1 MLKVLEQLSLLTE
14 PWYPIK
20 ETNMNFLERK
30 MFANGGP
37 STPSG
42 PLGPNQIYDTVS
54 GKIYNLDEGFV
65 DNLFLKGRN
74 LYPILKD
81 NTLIKGPNVA
91 AALEKFR
98 DQDEPFDLSKRS
110 FGYLQ
115 PRDVGTG
122 LIDAGIAT
130 GRFFEP
136 YVKKG
141 IAGIGEFVGSDY
153 LKTADDDVG
162 VGLLGFKRDEMNSI
176 FPTDEERSRAALER
190 ITGKNEPLSFS
201 GGFDSIMG
209 GANKASEF
217 FGFDPI
223 FQPKINNL
231 EEEVNQLVGPPRADV
246 DVVDEAT
253 ITQIPTS
260 TIEDINIS
268 PEFTPRFESE
278 TLSLEGGPFDMETRR
293 LAYQEKM
300 IGRDEF
306 GNLLPEGRLEQDD
319 EISKMLEDIKPAEQK
334 VDVDKTEAD
343 TLADNEAKFGG
354 LSQDEFRATI
364 DDAATPKLLEI
375 ERPITDTTIVEEET
389 LRKQNDPVSRKLDQ
403 PGFFGSDRFLNF
415 IRNVGGE
422 LVRTGQFGEGLAS
435 GAAKASEERAAREL
449 MADAEER
456 DYLTKLRLV
465 RAEAD
470 YEAQKKLDEGPSDSM
485 RKELRTVA
493 QEMNADYNDIVSAK
507 STLEVVG
514 RVEDILY
521 NTDTTS
527 FKAFAGELLEK
538 VGSFFDADGK
548 PSESGKSF
556 DNLEPRTRAKVL
568 LNQIKQKNI
577 KSLLGENSKTISN
590 LDRQIV
596 EELVGSIALGKTP
609 QETLEA
615 LKLTK
620 ESIYNSLSAAQ
631 TRLKSNFRF
640 ADAEGGLYLIQDNT
654 KILDYL
660 KTGILSNT
668 YDNSYENQSIRKITL
683 KE

>member
-1 MLKVLEQLSLLTE
+1 MS
-14 PWYPIK
+14 
-20 ETNMNFLERK
+20 FLERK

-130 GRFFEP
+130 GKFFEP

-162 VGLLGFKRDEMNSI
+162 VGLLGFKRDEMDSI
-176 FPTDEERSRAALER
+176 FPTDQERSRAALER
-190 ITGKNEPLSFS
+190 ITGERNFS
-201 GGFDSIMG
+201 TANMNPNVRSGTNMFFDALRSGDEKMSDYFGTDRIFEDRPEQQIQDFQSEIDGF
-209 GANKASEF
+209 
-217 FGFDPI
+217 
-223 FQPKINNL
+223 
-231 EEEVNQLVGPPRADV
+231 VGPIRPGA
-246 DVVDEAT
+246 DVVDTAIVTEG
-253 ITQIPTS
+253 
-260 TIEDINIS
+260 

-278 TLSLEGGPFDMETRR
+278 TLSLEGGPLDMETRR

-319 EISKMLEDIKPAEQK
+319 EISRMLEDIKPAEQK

-538 VGSFFDADGK
+538 VGSFFDTDGK

-556 DNLEPRTRAKVL
+556 ENLEPRTRAIVL

-596 EELVGSIALGKTP
+596 EELVGSIALGKT
-609 QETLEA
+609 QEETLEA

-640 ADAEGGLYLIQDNT
+640 ANAEGGLYLIQDNT

>member
-1 MLKVLEQLSLLTE
+1 MQ
-14 PWYPIK
+14 
-20 ETNMNFLERK
+20 R
-30 MFANGGP
+30 
-37 STPSG
+37 
-42 PLGPNQIYDTVS
+42 
-54 GKIYNLDEGFV
+54 
-65 DNLFLKGRN
+65 
-74 LYPILKD
+74 
-81 NTLIKGPNVA
+81 
-91 AALEKFR
+91 
-98 DQDEPFDLSKRS
+98 
-110 FGYLQ
+110 
-115 PRDVGTG
+115 
-122 LIDAGIAT
+122 IAT
-130 GRFFEP
+130 GRFLEP

-153 LKTADDDVG
+153 LKTADDDVS

-190 ITGKNEPLSFS
+190 ITGERNFS
-201 GGFDSIMG
+201 TANMNPNVRSGTNMFFDALRSGDEKMSDYFGTDRIFKDRPEQQIQDFQSEIDGF
-209 GANKASEF
+209 
-217 FGFDPI
+217 
-223 FQPKINNL
+223 
-231 EEEVNQLVGPPRADV
+231 VGPIRPGA
-246 DVVDEAT
+246 DVVDTAIVTEG
-253 ITQIPTS
+253 
-260 TIEDINIS
+260 

-278 TLSLEGGPFDMETRR
+278 TLSLEGGPLDMETRR

-538 VGSFFDADGK
+538 VGSFFDTDGK

-556 DNLEPRTRAKVL
+556 ENLEPRTRAIVL

-596 EELVGSIALGKTP
+596 EELVGSIALGKT
-609 QETLEA
+609 QEETLEA

-640 ADAEGGLYLIQDNT
+640 ANAEGGLYLIQDNT

>member
-54 GKIYNLDEGFV
+54 GKFYNLDEGFV

-81 NTLIKGPNVA
+81 NTLIKGSNVA

-153 LKTADDDVG
+153 FKAADDDVG
-162 VGLLGFKRDEMNSI
+162 VGLLGFKRDEMDSI

-201 GGFDSIMG
+201 GGFNSMMG

-268 PEFTPRFESE
+268 PKFTPRFESE

-293 LAYQEKM
+293 LAYQKEM

-306 GNLLPEGRLEQDD
+306 GDLLPEGRLEKDD
-319 EISKMLEDIKPAEQK
+319 EIANLLEEIKPIEQK

-449 MADAEER
+449 MADKEER
-456 DYLTKLRLV
+456 DYRMKLRLAK
-465 RAEAD
+465 AEAD
-470 YEAQKKLDEGPSDSM
+470 LEARNKLAEGMKPSDIKTFTEFEDDIAGSLSQFDESE
-485 RKELRTVA
+485 R
-493 QEMNADYNDIVSAK
+493 IVSDINQI
-507 STLEVVG
+507 LN
-514 RVEDILY
+514 EDI
-521 NTDTTS
+521 
-527 FKAFAGELLEK
+527 KAPGAFGARGFITQISDKFRNLAGYGEEDWNKLAPAVRTQVILD
-538 VGSFFDADGK
+538 VTAQRSVRQILG
-548 PSESGKSF
+548 ESG
-556 DNLEPRTRAKVL
+556 
-568 LNQIKQKNI
+568 
-577 KSLLGENSKTISN
+577 KTISN
-590 LDRQIV
+590 LDRDIVARIFGTVGVFTSPAELSKLLTNSRDNIV
-596 EELVGSIALGKTP
+596 ESMRKDQSLIISRANAIGLGG
-609 QETLEA
+609 
-615 LKLTK
+615 
-620 ESIYNSLSAAQ
+620 YNSPALMANESLINRILGFSFDNIQNYKLSDDAAGYIE
-631 TRLKSNFRF
+631 
-640 ADAEGGLYLIQDNT
+640 A
-654 KILDYL
+654 
-660 KTGILSNT
+660 
-668 YDNSYENQSIRKITL
+668 TL
-683 KE
+683 

>member
-1 MLKVLEQLSLLTE
+1 MS
-14 PWYPIK
+14 
-20 ETNMNFLERK
+20 FLERK
-30 MFANGGP
+30 MFANGGGA

-54 GKIYNLDEGFV
+54 GKIYNLDKDFV
-65 DNLFLKGRN
+65 SDLFLKGRN

-81 NTLIKGPNVA
+81 DTLIKGSNVA
-91 AALEKFR
+91 SALEKFR

-130 GRFFEP
+130 GRFLEP
-136 YVKKG
+136 YVRKS
-141 IAGIGEFVGSDY
+141 IAAAGELVGSDY
-153 LKTADDDVG
+153 MKGADDTVG
-162 VGLLGFKRDEMNSI
+162 VGLRGFKRDEMNSI

-201 GGFDSIMG
+201 GGFDSMMG

-268 PEFTPRFESE
+268 PKFTPRFESE

-293 LAYQEKM
+293 LAYQKEM

-306 GNLLPEGRLEQDD
+306 GDLLPEGRLEQDD
-319 EISKMLEDIKPAEQK
+319 EISRMLEDIKPAEQK

-343 TLADNEAKFGG
+343 TLAENEAKFGG

-364 DDAATPKLLEI
+364 DDAAIPKLLEI

-449 MADAEER
+449 MADKEER
-456 DYLTKLRLV
+456 DYRMKLRLAK
-465 RAEAD
+465 AEAD
-470 YEAQKKLDEGPSDSM
+470 YEAQKKLAEGMKPSDIKTFTEFEDDIAGSLSQFDESE
-485 RKELRTVA
+485 R
-493 QEMNADYNDIVSAK
+493 IVSDINQI
-507 STLEVVG
+507 LN
-514 RVEDILY
+514 EDI
-521 NTDTTS
+521 
-527 FKAFAGELLEK
+527 KAPGAFGARGFITQISDKFRNLAGYGEEDWNKLAPAVRTQVILD
-538 VGSFFDADGK
+538 VTAQRSVRQILG
-548 PSESGKSF
+548 ESG
-556 DNLEPRTRAKVL
+556 
-568 LNQIKQKNI
+568 
-577 KSLLGENSKTISN
+577 KTISN
-590 LDRQIV
+590 LDRDIVARIFGKVGVFTSPAELSKLLTNSRDNIV
-596 EELVGSIALGKTP
+596 ESMRKDQSLIISRANAIGLGG
-609 QETLEA
+609 
-615 LKLTK
+615 
-620 ESIYNSLSAAQ
+620 YNSPALMANESLINRILGFSFDNIQNYKLSDDAAGYIE
-631 TRLKSNFRF
+631 
-640 ADAEGGLYLIQDNT
+640 A
-654 KILDYL
+654 
-660 KTGILSNT
+660 
-668 YDNSYENQSIRKITL
+668 TL
-683 KE
+683 

>member
-1 MLKVLEQLSLLTE
+1 
-14 PWYPIK
+14 
-20 ETNMNFLERK
+20 MNFLERK

-37 STPSG
+37 STPIG

-54 GKIYNLDEGFV
+54 EKIYNLDEGFV

-81 NTLIKGPNVA
+81 NTLIKGSNVA

-153 LKTADDDVG
+153 FKAADDDVG
-162 VGLLGFKRDEMNSI
+162 VGLLGFKRDEMDSI

-201 GGFDSIMG
+201 GGFDSMMG

-334 VDVDKTEAD
+334 VDVNKTEAD

-449 MADAEER
+449 MADKEER
-456 DYLTKLRLV
+456 DYRMKLRLAK
-465 RAEAD
+465 AEAD
-470 YEAQKKLDEGPSDSM
+470 LEAKNKLAEGMKPSDIKTFTEFEDDIAGSLSQFDESE
-485 RKELRTVA
+485 R
-493 QEMNADYNDIVSAK
+493 IVSDINQI
-507 STLEVVG
+507 LN
-514 RVEDILY
+514 EDI
-521 NTDTTS
+521 
-527 FKAFAGELLEK
+527 KAPGAFGARGFITQISDKFRNLAGYGEEDWNKLAPAVRTQVILD
-538 VGSFFDADGK
+538 VTAQRSVRQILG
-548 PSESGKSF
+548 ESG
-556 DNLEPRTRAKVL
+556 
-568 LNQIKQKNI
+568 
-577 KSLLGENSKTISN
+577 KTISN
-590 LDRQIV
+590 LDRDIVARIFGKVGVFTSPAELSKLLTNSRDNIV
-596 EELVGSIALGKTP
+596 ESMRKDQSLIISRANAIGLGG
-609 QETLEA
+609 
-615 LKLTK
+615 
-620 ESIYNSLSAAQ
+620 YNSPALMANESLINRILGFSFDNIQNYKLSDDAAGYIE
-631 TRLKSNFRF
+631 
-640 ADAEGGLYLIQDNT
+640 A
-654 KILDYL
+654 
-660 KTGILSNT
+660 
-668 YDNSYENQSIRKITL
+668 TL
-683 KE
+683 